1 MMKKVSMIFALG
13 ALTACSNT
21 SAQQDKAP
29 VEEKKTSAPAAKPAA
44 KPAPKAAAPAVEI
57 PADAVKVVIEG
68 NDAMQFNL
76 KEVKVPAGSTV
87 ALTLNHTGKIAKAAM
102 GHNIVILA
110 AGTDVNKFAAAAMTA
125 KNEDYVPSAQKASV
139 IAATKLLG
147 GGESDTVV
155 FKAPAA
161 GSYDFICSFPGHY
174 AVMKGKFIVE

>member
-1 MMKKVSMIFALG
+1 MKKVSMIFALG

-29 VEEKKTSAPAAKPAA
+29 VEEKK
-44 KPAPKAAAPAVEI
+44 AAARAVGSKACAQSCCR
-57 PADAVKVVIEG
+57 PWRGADAVKVVIEG

-110 AGTDVNKFAAAAMTA
+110 AGTDVNKF
-125 KNEDYVPSAQKASV
+125 SQR
-139 IAATKLLG
+139 LR
-147 GGESDTVV
+147 
-155 FKAPAA
+155 
-161 GSYDFICSFPGHY
+161 
-174 AVMKGKFIVE
+174 